1 MGVRRCDTRSY
12 SAASVP
18 SWDAPDALFRIG
30 EGGEH
35 HLAQRLEGG
44 LKVVANDLQQVTQQQ
59 HAQLAVHS
67 RRRGL
72 HALCDGNGK
81 TKSTCKLRKCEN
93 PQERPPKDD
102 EEEEPKKKGKKGT
115 RKII

>member
-1 MGVRRCDTRSY
+1 MHVRRCDTRSY
-12 SAASVP
+12 RAASVP
-18 SWDAPDALFRIG
+18 SWDAPDALFRIR

-72 HALCDGNGK
+72 HALCDEREQ
-81 TKSTCKLRKCEN
+81 LRPLVRRHQLLGQGRSEAAN
-93 PQERPPKDD
+93 SNTDD
-102 EEEEPKKKGKKGT
+102 KARAPW
-115 RKII
+115 